1 MWNLVYALGRVA
13 VVAIFVWSGVGKFI
27 APAAT
32 NAVLAA
38 KGFPMPM
45 LFTYGAGGVEIVLG
59 LLVAV
64 GFQTRLAAL
73 GLIAFTAVAS
83 LFIHDWW
90 NMTGQARLTNQI
102 AFLKNV
108 SIVGALLMI
117 MAAGAGRFSAER
129 G

>member
-13 VVAIFVWSGVGKFI
+13 VVAIFIWSGVGKFI
-27 APAAT
+27 SPAST
-32 NAVLAA
+32 NAMIAA

-45 LFTYGAGGVEIVLG
+45 VFTYVAGGVEVLLG
-59 LLVAV
+59 LMVAV
-64 GFQTRLAAL
+64 GWQTRLASL
-73 GLIAFTAVAS
+73 GLIAFTIMAS

-90 NMTGQARLTNQI
+90 NMSGPARLANQI
-102 AFLKNV
+102 AFMKNL
-108 SIVGALLMI
+108 SIIGGLMMI